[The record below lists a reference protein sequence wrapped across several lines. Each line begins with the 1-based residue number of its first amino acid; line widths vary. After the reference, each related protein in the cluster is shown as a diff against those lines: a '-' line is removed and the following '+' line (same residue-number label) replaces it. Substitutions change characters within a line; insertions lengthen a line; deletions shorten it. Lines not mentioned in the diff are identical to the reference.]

1 MTESSRRDSERDQ
14 TRVSLIRLVFTTTCE
29 TTVHEQGIYT
39 SAITRTGSQPS
50 DALSAGL
57 RQCKEYGAAFSEKV
71 HVILH
76 ALQTHVDLD
85 CRFLAIRLSFS
96 EFYRAKKESQAQS
109 KS

>member
-1 MTESSRRDSERDQ
+1 MIVQ
-14 TRVSLIRLVFTTTCE
+14 HI
-29 TTVHEQGIYT
+29 VHGQGIYT
-39 SAITRTGSQPS
+39 AADTGIGSQQS
-50 DALSAGL
+50 DALSNGL

-85 CRFLAIRLSFS
+85 CRFLSIRLSFS
-96 EFYRAKKESQAQS
+96 EFYRAKKEPQGQS